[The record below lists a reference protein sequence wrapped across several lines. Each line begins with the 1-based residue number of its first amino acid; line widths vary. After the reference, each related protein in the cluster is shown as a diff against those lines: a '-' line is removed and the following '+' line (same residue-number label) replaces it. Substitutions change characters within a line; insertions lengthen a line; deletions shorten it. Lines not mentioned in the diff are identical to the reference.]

1 MAELKNSVELK
12 DEELDEVAGGV
23 KITSTHSF
31 KSFTRDG
38 KGIGDKGIGDKA
50 SDDKTLTRKGML
62 KSVSKIAN
70 KMMNKQAE
78 P

>member
-1 MAELKNSVELK
+1 MAELKNFTALN
-12 DEELDEVAGGV
+12 DDELDEVAGGV

-31 KSFTRDG
+31 KSFTRGG

-50 SDDKTLTRKGML
+50 SDDKISKRKGML

-70 KMMNKQAE
+70 KIASKQLT